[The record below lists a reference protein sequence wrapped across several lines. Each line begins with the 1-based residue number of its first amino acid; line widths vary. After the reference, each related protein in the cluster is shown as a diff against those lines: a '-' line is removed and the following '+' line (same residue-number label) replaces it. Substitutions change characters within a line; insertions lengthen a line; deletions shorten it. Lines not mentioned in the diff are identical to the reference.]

1 MIKRIFVLI
10 LFLITFFNL
19 ASAAEI
25 PTIAVIGFDSRV
37 TFTNLNNEV
46 VDTYRIADDYLAEEL
61 MNSGKFDVYDISNDV
76 LKGRVDEIALELT
89 LGKDKK
95 FLEHFNTEYVVYGY
109 LTNLSIKTAESGVI
123 TLTGIVY
130 DGKSQTASADL
141 SANVVDTATGKTV
154 CTVTGKGESTSI
166 KAAGQYGIHM
176 LKVGKNNVTEE
187 CVHNALAKAVHE
199 LAEKI
204 IKAA

>member
-1 MIKRIFVLI
+1 MIKRILALI
-10 LFLITFFNL
+10 LFLTTFFNL

-25 PTIAVIGFDSRV
+25 PTISVIGFTSRV

-46 VDTYRIADDYLAEEL
+46 VDTFRIADDYLAEEL
-61 MNSGKFDVYDISNDV
+61 MNSGKFDVYDFSGEV
-76 LKGRVDEIALELT
+76 LKGRLDEIALQLT
-89 LGKDKK
+89 LGKDKSCLK
-95 FLEHFNTEYVVYGY
+95 HFNTEYIVYGC
-109 LTNLSIKTAESGVI
+109 LTNLSIKTSETGVI

-130 DGKSQTASADL
+130 DGKSQTACADL
-141 SANVVDTATGKTV
+141 SANVVDTVTGKTV

-166 KAAGQYGIHM
+166 KAVGQYGIHM
-176 LKVGKNNVTEE
+176 LKVGKDNVTEE